1 MISTVD
7 LPEGP
12 LPKVS
17 VIIPSRDDAHLPS
30 TLGSLAVQ
38 RGAPAFEVVV
48 VHGRGRHPA
57 GLLERWD
64 DQLEFRV
71 VLGHGS
77 TAGAQRNHGVAVSR
91 GALLLFVDAD
101 DTVGEGYVRAMAD
114 ALESHELVCS
124 CVDLTVLNPWVS
136 AETHPQQKGPI
147 TEEMAFLPFAGAGTL
162 GIRRPLFEGIGGFD
176 PSLRCYEEADF
187 CWRIQLAAH
196 EPPAWVPDAKLHYR
210 MERHPAKRWERGRL
224 SVRRKRSCTVVIE
237 ALGFPASPVALRPSR
252 GAASHGT
259 YFAEPSAALPLAKG
273 GNSRS
278 AGGD

>member
-1 MISTVD
+1 
-7 LPEGP
+7 
-12 LPKVS
+12 
-17 VIIPSRDDAHLPS
+17 
-30 TLGSLAVQ
+30 
-38 RGAPAFEVVV
+38 
-48 VHGRGRHPA
+48 
-57 GLLERWD
+57 
-64 DQLEFRV
+64 
-71 VLGHGS
+71 
-77 TAGAQRNHGVAVSR
+77 VAVSR

-210 MERHPAKRWERGRL
+210 MERHPAKRWEKGTAFGQTQALLYRRYRGAGIPRESLGVAAVAWRRLAWHLLRRALGRSSIGEGWQLSIRWGRL
-224 SVRRKRSCTVVIE
+224 RGSVRYRV
-237 ALGFPASPVALRPSR
+237 P
-252 GAASHGT
+252 
-259 YFAEPSAALPLAKG
+259 YF
-273 GNSRS
+273 
-278 AGGD
+278 